1 MNVHADQVIKTAT
14 AELGYAE
21 SPPGSNKTKYG
32 RWYGIPEGQWCA
44 MFVSWCFH
52 QAGATAAIAGLQ
64 SGKGFAG
71 TQAALA
77 YAKAHGWLVKTPE
90 PGDIMIHT
98 TVPGKTGHTGIVL
111 RAVAGGCE
119 TIEGNTDVSGGRTG
133 GKVMRKTRPASYVAG
148 YIRPRWDAVK
158 PAPVPSVVAPAPVV
172 TTTSGSAVLVTTSPP
187 KPVGRVWR
195 DPVTGKVWEVQA
207 VLARHLT
214 TVAEAEARIKADGHA
229 QVDAAPSLAALIRSM
244 P

>member
-77 YAKAHGWLVKTPE
+77 YAKKHGWLVKTPE

-119 TIEGNTDVSGGRTG
+119 TIEGNTDAAGGRTG
-133 GKVMRKTRPASYVAG
+133 GQVMRKTRPASYVAG
-148 YIRPRWDAVK
+148 YIRPRWDAV
-158 PAPVPSVVAPAPVV
+158 PVV
-172 TTTSGSAVLVTTSPP
+172 TP
-187 KPVGRVWR
+187 KPVVPANITITSPVAAKVIQQNVGRITRDPSTGRVYEI
-195 DPVTGKVWEVQA
+195 KA
-207 VLARHLT
+207 LAARHVPT
-214 TVAEAEARIKADGHA
+214 MAEAEALLKAS
-229 QVDAAPSLAALIRSM
+229 DAKQLDMSPQLVAVLYES
-244 P
+244 